1 MKLSEK
7 GRDIWFKF
15 RNSVLRVVA
24 LNRTNRRGL
33 SLSSCTMNLLVSSY
47 SLRLSSEQ
55 TLDEF

>member
-7 GRDIWFKF
+7 GRDVWFKF
-15 RNSVLRVVA
+15 RNSVLRVIA

-33 SLSSCTMNLLVSSY
+33 SISSCTLSLLESSY
-47 SLRLSSEQ
+47 SFRLSSEQ